1 MYIEFVCNTVFEY
14 PFQKDGEEPPA
25 PPPLK
30 PKYNPTF
37 DSSRIGSHTQ
47 MPTGEAGKAEY
58 KTEYNRS
65 FSGDER
71 YVIKFSFSEKATK
84 IWTIHPLDLTFT

>member
-1 MYIEFVCNTVFEY
+1 MKTAKIEECLYNDFVCNTTFEY
-14 PFQKDGEEPPA
+14 PLQKDGEEPPA

-71 YVIKFSFSEKATK
+71 YVIT
-84 IWTIHPLDLTFT
+84 LR